1 MKSRLIIFALVASL
15 LLVSYVYLVEGPSVT
30 QSRSLPDPLHE
41 SEQIDGNSGALLDG
55 DETHVP
61 VQSETTLTVSHPPA
75 AIQGYVKI
83 YGTIVDLDNQP
94 IENALISEEFRY
106 HSARS
111 DANGKY
117 QISVELAEF
126 KNPIIIVM
134 RSGYREERVWVEGDD
149 LANGQAVRLD
159 VALAEA
165 DDTTSIDG
173 WIGNENGEGVAA
185 QKIRIT
191 SMGGLKTGN
200 ILYVVSSDERGDF
213 SFEGVRSGLNYR
225 LEVFPA
231 SQYSRYLQDFIEVTH
246 YTPFLKVILARI
258 NFVDIS
264 GMVVS
269 SAGVPVPDLEINVR
283 NTTTNSLVRMVSTDS
298 SGFFKLDRFPTGEV
312 QFTTTYPEYF
322 KITGVTLSPNETRSL
337 NLVIDRGI
345 HYLSGWVSDQNGVPV
360 DNARITLDAEI
371 NRGSTKS
378 FSYRSRR
385 TNSAGSFS
393 FADLGNETHVITV
406 YTQDFKR
413 KEISHRFESPS
424 DDIHITLSSK

>member
-1 MKSRLIIFALVASL
+1 MKLKLFLFALMAAL
-15 LLVSYVYLVEGPSVT
+15 LLVSYVYLVDGPSVT
-30 QSRSLPDPLHE
+30 QNQSPPGPLPASDQNGSILDGLPDDDETSLPVQAE
-41 SEQIDGNSGALLDG
+41 TAL
-55 DETHVP
+55 P
-61 VQSETTLTVSHPPA
+61 VSHLPA
-75 AIQGYVKI
+75 ATQGFVTI
-83 YGTIVDLDNQP
+83 YGTIVDQDKLP
-94 IENALISEEFRY
+94 IENALISEGFRF
-106 HSARS
+106 HSVRS
-111 DANGKY
+111 DANGRY
-117 QISVELAEF
+117 QISVEFAKF
-126 KNPIIIVM
+126 KNPIVIVM
-134 RSGYREERVWVEGDD
+134 RSGYREERVWVEDAN
-149 LANGQAVRLD
+149 LANGPAIRLD
-159 VALAEA
+159 VSLAEA

-173 WIGNENGEGVAA
+173 WIGNANGEGIAD

-191 SMGGLKTGN
+191 SMGGLSTGN

-213 SFEGVRSGLNYR
+213 SFEGVRLGLNYR

-231 SQYSRYLQDFIEVTH
+231 AQYSRYLHDFIEVTH
-246 YTPFLKVILARI
+246 NTPFLKVILARI
-258 NFVDIS
+258 NIVDIS

-283 NTTTNSLVRMVSTDS
+283 NTTTVSLVRMVVTDS
-298 SGFFKLDRFPTGEV
+298 SGFFKLDRFPSGEV

-322 KITGVTLSPNETRSL
+322 KITGVTLAPNETRSL

-360 DNARITLDAEI
+360 ENARVTLDAEI
-371 NRGSTKS
+371 NRGNTKS

-413 KEISHRFESPS
+413 KEISHRFDSPT
-424 DDIHITLSSK
+424 DEIHIILSSK